1 MTTSDFN
8 SIFSVFVLASWAS
21 LLLLADLFVPKDRK
35 WITAWLAILGLV
47 ATLVMVLIMSQF
59 TISGFGGMIMLDGFT
74 HFLNVI
80 VILTGIV
87 GILLAMN
94 YLSKNNI
101 DRGEYY
107 SLLLFSV
114 VGMMMM
120 ASASDLIVVFLA
132 LELLSIPLY
141 ILAGFARPR
150 SDSEESAIKYFLLGA
165 FASGFFVYGVALTY
179 GATGATNFKQIVSA
193 VGAMKALDPVLLAG
207 AALILVGLGFK
218 VAAVPFHMWT
228 PDVYEGAPTVVTA
241 FMSVG
246 AKVGGFA
253 ALFRVFLTAFPAIAA
268 NWAPAVAIIA
278 ALTMIVGNT
287 AAIAQS
293 SIKRM
298 LAYSSIAHAGYI
310 LMAAVAGGKGS
321 LTEFAASAMLFYLL
335 SYMIMNLGAWSIV
348 IAVEKKQGEGNSID
362 DFAGLSAKQPLL
374 AIAMALFMFSLMGLP
389 TTVGFVGKV
398 YVFSAAINAGYM
410 WLAVIGV
417 ATSLISAFYYL
428 RVIKVMW
435 MSGGESQ
442 AVLPIPLKAVVG
454 VTAVATLVLGLLPAP
469 LMDVASRALLS
480 LFRA

>member
-21 LLLLADLFVPKDRK
+21 LLLLVDLFVPKDRK
-35 WITAWLAILGLV
+35 WVTAWLAILGLV
-47 ATLVMVLIMSQF
+47 GTLVMVLIMSQF
-59 TISGFGGMIMLDGFT
+59 TLSGFGGMVMLDGFT

-87 GILLAMN
+87 GVLIAQN
-94 YLSKNNI
+94 YLHKNNI
-101 DRGEYY
+101 ERGEYY

-179 GATGATNFKQIVSA
+179 GATASTNFKQIVVA
-193 VGAMKALDPVLLAG
+193 VNAMKGVDPVLLAG

-253 ALFRVFLTAFPAIAA
+253 ALFRVFLTAFPALAA
-268 NWAPAVAIIA
+268 SWAPAVAIIS
-278 ALTMIVGNT
+278 ALTMILGNT
-287 AAIAQS
+287 AAIAQG

-321 LTEFAASAMLFYLL
+321 LSEFAASAMLFYLL

-362 DFAGLSAKQPLL
+362 DFAGLSARQPLL
-374 AIAMALFMFSLMGLP
+374 ALAMALFMFSLMGLP

-398 YVFSAAINAGYM
+398 YVFSAAINAGYI

-442 AVLPIPLKAVVG
+442 AVLPIPLRAVVG
-454 VTAVATLVLGLLPAP
+454 VTAVATVVLGLLPAP
-469 LMDVASRALLS
+469 LMDAASRALLS
-480 LFRA
+480 LFRV